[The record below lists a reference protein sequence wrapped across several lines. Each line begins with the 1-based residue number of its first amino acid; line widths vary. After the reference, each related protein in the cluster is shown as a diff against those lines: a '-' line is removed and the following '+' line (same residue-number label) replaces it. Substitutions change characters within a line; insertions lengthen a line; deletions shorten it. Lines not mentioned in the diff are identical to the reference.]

1 MLKPLVDKAEYEL
14 YGWNTPNAQ
23 KIIIALE
30 ETGATYRYHPINI
43 RSGEQNTAQFRA
55 LSPDGKIPALVVN
68 STPPV
73 SYFESGAILLYLASV
88 YPVLNGTEEDKS
100 RVLSWTLWQVGQLG
114 PIAGQFGR
122 FSGAASSNAEAIEHF
137 EKLLWRCLEVLD
149 KRLCESSYLAGD
161 SFTVA
166 DIAVLPWIASNQ
178 SYLQIYNFPWQ
189 SRCPALVRWTKSLYK
204 RPSVVKALSSDDW
217 LNNTFPRHHV

>member
-1 MLKPLVDKAEYEL
+1 MLKPLVDKADYEL
-14 YGWNTPNAQ
+14 YGWNTPNGQ

-30 ETGATYRYHPINI
+30 EAGATYRYHLIDI

-88 YPVLNGTEEDKS
+88 CPVLNGGTEKDKG

-122 FSGAASSNAEAIEHF
+122 FSGAASSNTEAIEHF
-137 EKLLWRCLEVLD
+137 EKLLWRCLEVLE
-149 KRLCESSYLAGD
+149 KRLSESPYLAGD

-178 SYLQIYNFPWQ
+178 SYLQIYNFPWW
-189 SRCPALVRWTKSLYK
+189 SKCPALVRWTEKLLD
-204 RPSVVKALSSDDW
+204 RPSVVKA
-217 LNNTFPRHHV
+217 FARCG